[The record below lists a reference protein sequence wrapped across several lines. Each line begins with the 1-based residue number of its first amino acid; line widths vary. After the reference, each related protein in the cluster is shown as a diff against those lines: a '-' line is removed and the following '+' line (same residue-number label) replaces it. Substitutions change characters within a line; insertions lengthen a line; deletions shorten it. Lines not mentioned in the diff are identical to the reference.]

1 MLKDNILAAIE
12 AVLFSMGDEMPVSD
26 LKEALGLTDE
36 DMAAALD
43 RLDEKYSR
51 EDCGLNLLRLE
62 DRVQLCAKPE
72 YFDTLIKIIQKPKS
86 YQLTETMLETLAI
99 IAYRQPVTR
108 LDIEKIRG
116 VKSDYALNQLI
127 EYGLVREMGRMDAP
141 GKPLLFGTTDEFLRH
156 FGFSSLD
163 EMPTF
168 GREELARFRAEAVR
182 EAGEEPEEIPEP
194 EEPEPSEADYN

>member
-1 MLKDNILAAIE
+1 MDKEKKAAALE
-12 AVLFSMGDEMPVSD
+12 AILFSMGHEVPVSD
-26 LKEALGLTDE
+26 LSEALGISAPETEEILDLLEHRYAGEGSGLT
-36 DMAAALD
+36 
-43 RLDEKYSR
+43 
-51 EDCGLNLLRLE
+51 LLRLE
-62 DRVQLCAKPE
+62 DRVQMAAKPE
-72 YFDTLIKIIQKPKS
+72 HFETLIRIVQKPKT
-86 YQLTETMLETLAI
+86 YQLSETMLETLAI

-127 EYGLVREMGRMDAP
+127 EYGLVRETGRMNAP

-168 GREELARFRAEAVR
+168 GREELEMFREDAVR
-182 EAGEEPEEIPEP
+182 EADGEEDLPEEGDIPV
-194 EEPEPSEADYN
+194 